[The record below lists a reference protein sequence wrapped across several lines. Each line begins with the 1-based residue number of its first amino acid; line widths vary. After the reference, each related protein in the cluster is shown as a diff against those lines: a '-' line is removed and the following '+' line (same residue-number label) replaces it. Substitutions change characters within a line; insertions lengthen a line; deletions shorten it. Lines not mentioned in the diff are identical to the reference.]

1 MKERMKLLVVTV
13 VVFFMAGAF
22 LFSNTCL
29 AEKIAYVDLALVFDG
44 YEKTKD
50 FDLKLDGARKTEQE
64 KIDKKVEEIKG
75 LQDKLPL
82 LSDEEKKN
90 KQTEMEQL
98 AKDLQEYQRNA
109 ETTLIKDRNDKLQEV
124 LKDIQSVVEELA
136 KKDGYDL
143 VLNERTLLYAGDNLN
158 ITDAVLKK
166 LNEQYKKG

>member
-1 MKERMKLLVVTV
+1 
-13 VVFFMAGAF
+13 
-22 LFSNTCL
+22 L